1 MWFLLQEDEEEVEL
15 DISMVMLIVVFMLAF
30 VTPWIFYVYV
40 ECFTEKGRQLRKKQL
55 AEKKARKE
63 SKKLRKESKKLS
75 VEIGRGK

>member
-15 DISMVMLIVVFMLAF
+15 DTSYVFLIVVFILSF
-30 VTPWIFYVYV
+30 VTPWLFKIYV

>member
-15 DISMVMLIVVFMLAF
+15 DTSMVMLIVIFCLAF
-30 VTPWIFYVYV
+30 VTPWLFCIHREF
-40 ECFTEKGRQLRKKQL
+40 FTEKGRAQRKKRL

>member
-15 DISMVMLIVVFMLAF
+15 DISMVMLILVFMLAF
-30 VTPWIFYVYV
+30 ITPYFRKIYV

>member
-1 MWFLLQEDEEEVEL
+1 MIILLQEDEEPTMDL
-15 DISMVMLIVVFMLAF
+15 STLMLLICFSLAF
-30 VTPWIFYVYV
+30 GTPWLAYIYREF
-40 ECFTEKGRQLRKKQL
+40 CTESGRQLRAKQL